1 MTVRLAVTFG
11 AILALALVGGC
22 GGGGSTATAT
32 PGATQATTGITCN
45 ASGSGTAVAIANFAF
60 NPASA
65 SVAANGFVT
74 WTNSD
79 STTHTVTFDNG
90 PDCGSVSA
98 GATTTAQ
105 FTVAGSYSYH
115 CKIHP
120 SMKGT
125 IVVG

>member
-1 MTVRLAVTFG
+1 MRLTVTFG

-22 GGGGSTATAT
+22 GGGGGGTATAT
-32 PGATQATTGITCN
+32 PGATQASTGITCN
-45 ASGSGTAVAIANFAF
+45 ASGSGTAVAIASFAF

-65 SVAANGFVT
+65 NVATNGFVT
-74 WTNSD
+74 WNNSD

-90 PDCGSVSA
+90 PDCGSVS
-98 GATTTAQ
+98 GGGNTTAQ
-105 FTVAGSYSYH
+105 FTTAGSYSYH

>member
-1 MTVRLAVTFG
+1 MRLAVTFG

-32 PGATQATTGITCN
+32 PGATQAATGITCN
-45 ASGSGTAVAIANFAF
+45 ASGSGTAVAIASFAF

-65 SVAANGFVT
+65 NVAVNGFVT
-74 WTNSD
+74 WSNSD
-79 STTHTVTFDNG
+79 TTTHTVTFDNG
-90 PDCGSVSA
+90 PDCGTVS
-98 GATTTAQ
+98 GGGTTTAQ
-105 FTVAGSYSYH
+105 FTAAGSYAYH

>member
-1 MTVRLAVTFG
+1 MRVPLTFG
-11 AILALALVGGC
+11 AIVALALVTGC
-22 GGGGSTATAT
+22 GGGGSTASPTR
-32 PGATQATTGITCN
+32 GATQAAAAITCN

-65 SVAANGFVT
+65 DVSANGFVT
-74 WTNSD
+74 WSNSD
-79 STTHTVTFDNG
+79 TATHTVTFDNG
-90 PDCGSVSA
+90 PDCGTVA
-98 GATTTAQ
+98 GGANTTAQ
-105 FTVAGSYSYH
+105 FSAAGSYSYH